1 LIPFRYV
8 LKWIEKAED
17 RLLGGVMKVRIP
29 VFISCFLFIFV
40 TSPSFSQSPGM
51 GMRNWRGEAPCWR
64 ASDLDLSQEQRK
76 NLELIQQAYFRE
88 AQLLRAQLFTRR
100 LELREILTSPTTKTE
115 AIRAKSSE
123 IIELQAKEEERSV
136 EYLVKVR
143 NLLTPEQ
150 LRKWCPER
158 EFPAFRH
165 RMHGPGSMGP
175 MQHRENFPPPE

>member
-1 LIPFRYV
+1 MLQ
-8 LKWIEKAED
+8 D
-17 RLLGGVMKVRIP
+17 GLLVEVMKAKIP
-29 VFISCFLFIFV
+29 IFIFCFLFVFV
-40 TSPSFSQSPGM
+40 ASPSFSQPPGM
-51 GMRNWRGEAPCWR
+51 GMRKWRGEATCWR

-76 NLELIQQAYFRE
+76 SLELIQQAYFRE

-100 LELREILTSPTTKTE
+100 LELRELLIGPTIKIE
-115 AIRAKSSE
+115 SIRAKNSE
-123 IIELQAKEEERSV
+123 IIELQSKEEERSV

-165 RMHGPGSMGP
+165 RMHGTGPMGP
-175 MQHRENFPPPE
+175 MHPGKTFPPSE

>member
-1 LIPFRYV
+1 
-8 LKWIEKAED
+8 
-17 RLLGGVMKVRIP
+17 MKLRTPI
-29 VFISCFLFIFV
+29 FISCFLFTLV
-40 TSPSFSQSPGM
+40 TSPSFSQTPGI

-88 AQLLRAQLFTRR
+88 ARLLRAQLFTRR
-100 LELREILTSPTTKTE
+100 LELRELLTGPTIKMESIRTKN
-115 AIRAKSSE
+115 SE
-123 IIELQAKEEERSV
+123 IIELQSKEEERSV

-150 LRKWCPER
+150 LRKWCPEQ

-165 RMHGPGSMGP
+165 RMRGTGPMGP
-175 MQHRENFPPPE
+175 MHHRENFPPPE